1 MFFKQRKA
9 TLANGDIVREGDTV
23 EFTNSDGEM
32 CRDKIRRDINNPK
45 RLYFWNNTAE
55 ISDYKSARRIAK

>member
-9 TLANGDIVREGDTV
+9 TLANGDTVREGDTV
-23 EFTNSDGEM
+23 EFINSDGEM